1 MKFNALFCI
10 PFLKPVYY
18 SPCCELHLLGFGP
31 LLESGKNEKPF
42 SIWGGGFFCIHFAP
56 DMALKELWIKL
67 LDYAYFVHR
76 YV

>member
-1 MKFNALFCI
+1 MRNHSVLF
-10 PFLKPVYY
+10 FF
-18 SPCCELHLLGFGP
+18 FG
-31 LLESGKNEKPF
+31 G
-42 SIWGGGFFCIHFAP
+42 GGGFFCINFAP